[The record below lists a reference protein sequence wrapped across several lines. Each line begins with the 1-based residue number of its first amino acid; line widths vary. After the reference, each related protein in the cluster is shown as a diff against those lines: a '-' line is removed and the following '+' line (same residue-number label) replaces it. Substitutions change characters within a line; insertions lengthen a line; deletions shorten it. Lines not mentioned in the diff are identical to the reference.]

1 MITPF
6 IHFPGKC
13 VEAIQLYERAFKV
26 TDKQVMLFQEA
37 PDNSGMTITSEMSN
51 LVLHATLT
59 ICGTIFNMSDTV
71 DTHDAG
77 NMLGFNVMM
86 DSEAEFYTAFDV
98 LSKEG
103 EVLQEIGPQFFSKLY
118 AVLAD
123 SFGIR
128 WQIILVLPYVD

>member
-51 LVLHATLT
+51 LVMHSTLT
-59 ICGTIFNMSDTV
+59 ICGTMFNMSDTV

-77 NMLGFNVMM
+77 NMLGFNVRM
-86 DSEAEFYTAFDV
+86 DSEAEFYKAFDV

-118 AVLAD
+118 TVLVD
-123 SFGIR
+123 PFGIR
-128 WQIILVLPYVD
+128 WQIILV